1 MTKGW
6 PARGPVGGFASPAGF
21 RSLEASAEI
30 VARPSPGEKPRR
42 SPTANVIQSARIW
55 GGIDGDGGAI
65 MVVSNRLP

>member
-6 PARGPVGGFASPAGF
+6 PARGPVGGFASPGIP
-21 RSLEASAEI
+21 SLEANAEI
-30 VARPSPGEKPRR
+30 VARLSPGEKPRR

>member
-6 PARGPVGGFASPAGF
+6 PARGRRRRFRGPGI

-55 GGIDGDGGAI
+55 GGIDGDGDGGDHG
-65 MVVSNRLP
+65 REQ